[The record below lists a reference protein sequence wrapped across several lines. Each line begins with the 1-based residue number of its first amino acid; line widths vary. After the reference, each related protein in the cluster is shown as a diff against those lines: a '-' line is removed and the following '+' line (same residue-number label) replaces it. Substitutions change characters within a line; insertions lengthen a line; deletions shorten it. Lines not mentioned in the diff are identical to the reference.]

1 MTLALVFT
9 LGLIGGCGRILG
21 ADSLVQR
28 AVTLEVLRTQVAI
41 AQEYAPNS
49 APTLP
54 AGNNSTVDNS
64 AERKSAASDPM
75 DRNLPAENLPADL
88 PVAVDTL
95 DAVSDALGVR
105 VTHIRVKERLPLTV
119 GDRPGFKI
127 SGTYDLDLNRE
138 GRQTRQRR
146 SPFEI
151 YLQRQPEG
159 KTWRLAHLNP
169 GDQEHEAVWELYRL

>member
-1 MTLALVFT
+1 MDGIRNRIRT
-9 LGLIGGCGRILG
+9 LGRLSVIVTLVGMLGLLTGCGRILG
-21 ADSLVQR
+21 ADPLVQR
-28 AVTLEVLRTQVAI
+28 PVTLEVLRTQVAI
-41 AQEYAPNS
+41 AQEYAAS
-49 APTLP
+49 QD
-54 AGNNSTVDNS
+54 AGT
-64 AERKSAASDPM
+64 
-75 DRNLPAENLPADL
+75 LPADL

-95 DAVSDALGVR
+95 EVVSESLGVR

-127 SGTYDLDLNRE
+127 SGTYDLALARE
-138 GRQTRQRR
+138 GWETSQRR

-169 GDQEHEAVWELYRL
+169 GDQDQEAAWELYRL

>member
-1 MTLALVFT
+1 MLNLKNALARLGQLSLVVVLVGV
-9 LGLIGGCGRILG
+9 LGLLTGCGRIMG

-41 AQEYAPNS
+41 AQEYSSQPSDAS
-49 APTLP
+49 VDESDSTGELP
-54 AGNNSTVDNS
+54 
-64 AERKSAASDPM
+64 K
-75 DRNLPAENLPADL
+75 DL

-95 DAVSDALGVR
+95 DAVSEALGVQ

-119 GDRPGFKI
+119 GDRAGFKI
-127 SGTYDLDLNRE
+127 SGTYELELTRD
-138 GRQTRQRR
+138 GRQTTQQR

-169 GDQEHEAVWELYRL
+169 GDQDHEATWELYRL

>member
-1 MTLALVFT
+1 MALIFS
-9 LGLIGGCGRILG
+9 LSLMGGCGQILG
-21 ADSLVQR
+21 ADPLVQR

-41 AQEYAPNS
+41 AQEYAPNASPKLS
-49 APTLP
+49 A
-54 AGNNSTVDNS
+54 SSDSVS
-64 AERKSAASDPM
+64 SDPGA
-75 DRNLPAENLPADL
+75 DSALGDLPAENLPEDL

-95 DAVSDALGVR
+95 DAVSEALGMR

-119 GDRPGFKI
+119 GDRRGFKI
-127 SGTYDLDLNRE
+127 SGTYDLDLDRE
-138 GRQTRQRR
+138 GWKTSQRR

-169 GDQEHEAVWELYRL
+169 GDQDHGAFWELYRL